1 MKLNTSTMGFL
12 AENICELM
20 SEATI
25 DKNPHRLD
33 KKCDIIQAIAIT
45 LRLED
50 QLNAEE
56 FDSIVTFA
64 ADLYCNAMISR

>member
-1 MKLNTSTMGFL
+1 MKMNTSTMGFL

-50 QLNAEE
+50 QLTAEE
-56 FDSIVTFA
+56 FDSIVIFA
-64 ADLYCNAMISR
+64 ADLYCHAMISR